1 MQITG
6 IRLDTLGSRI
16 GSNGVIV
23 EALPV
28 SGDVPELFPAQRLT
42 ATVLERNGQ
51 QAVID
56 LKGTQ
61 LALTA
66 LPGWKPGVELS
77 IQVAQVVPKLLLEVT
92 PRLAKTP
99 AQLPPLAIGQEVEAE
114 VVEEL
119 SNGSVLVSIQGAL
132 LEAEAPATRL
142 LGKIFAA
149 RVEQLRPQVVLHIL
163 PGTEE
168 EGESDPMPDIQT
180 EAVRLLRTTNIA
192 NRTASAESLNI
203 LTQELTSFVEHPPQ
217 DVVPPSIT
225 KLHSLIK
232 TLLPEHAPP
241 TAEHLAAFVRDGGLH
256 YEAKLLRLAES
267 TPQALTQM
275 AEEDFKGLLLQA
287 LKDLATA
294 QGKTDLTEPSLSETP
309 LPAGVK
315 EAEAE
320 ATLRLTQ
327 TTQGKESNQ
336 ASFSSQDI
344 TASLA
349 HHLDHIES
357 QQAVNLLAQAK
368 GEPYQL
374 QIPFFTGQGMTTAFL
389 SIEPEGQGKGGAG
402 KRGNGE
408 KGKGYNILFMLDL
421 DGVGQTRIDA
431 RIGEKS
437 LWVAFYVDQNSS
449 VALLQREL
457 PAFRATI
464 QSLGYEEVLLV
475 AKPLGQIPPEKRE
488 KFDSLTVGAPAS
500 VHLLDVEA

>member
-1 MQITG
+1 MQISG
-6 IRLDTLGSRI
+6 IRLDTLGSRS
-16 GSNGVIV
+16 GSSGVIV

-28 SGDVPELFPAQRLT
+28 GGNAPELLPAQRLT

-61 LALTA
+61 LTLTA
-66 LPGWKPGVELS
+66 QPGWKPGMELS
-77 IQVAQVVPKLLLEVT
+77 VQVAQVVPKLLLEVT
-92 PRLAKTP
+92 PQLAKTLS
-99 AQLPPLAIGQEVEAE
+99 QLPPLAIGQEVEAE

-119 SNGSVLVSIQGAL
+119 SNGSVLVSIEGTL
-132 LEAEAPATRL
+132 LEAETPATLLPGRL
-142 LGKIFAA
+142 FAA
-149 RVEQLRPQVVLHIL
+149 RVEQLRPQIVLHLL

-168 EGESDPMPDIQT
+168 KGEIDPAPDMQA
-180 EAVRLLRTTNIA
+180 EAIRLLRTNITD
-192 NRTASAESLNI
+192 RTASAESLTT
-203 LTQELTSFVEHPPQ
+203 LTQELASFVEHPPQ
-217 DVVPPSIT
+217 DAVPPSIM
-225 KLHSLIK
+225 KLHSLMK

-267 TPQALTQM
+267 TPQALAQV
-275 AEEDFKGLLLQA
+275 AEEDLKGLLLQA

-294 QGKTDLTEPSLSETP
+294 QGKPDLTEPS
-309 LPAGVK
+309 
-315 EAEAE
+315 
-320 ATLRLTQ
+320 Q
-327 TTQGKESNQ
+327 D
-336 ASFSSQDI
+336 SFPSQDI
-344 TASLA
+344 AASLA

-374 QIPFFTGQGMTTAFL
+374 QIPLFTGQGMTTAFL
-389 SIEPEGQGKGGAG
+389 SIESEGQGNGETETQ
-402 KRGNGE
+402 RHGE

-421 DGVGQTRIDA
+421 EGFGKTRIDA

-449 VALLQREL
+449 IALLQREF
-457 PAFRATI
+457 PAFRETI
-464 QSLGYEEVLLV
+464 QAFGYNEVLLV

-488 KFDSLTVGAPAS
+488 KFDSLTVGVPLS
-500 VHLLDVEA
+500 VHLLDVKA